1 MDYQF
6 IILPVLAGL
15 VAQLSK
21 FVISPKRG
29 KFRLRSLIA
38 YSGMP
43 SGHSAVMV
51 AITTI
56 VALKLGLT
64 DPLFSV
70 CLILTLLII
79 RDAVGLRKYI
89 GKHGEVINEL
99 VEDLNEDQYLDEKYP
114 KLLEQIGHT
123 SKQVLVGA
131 VIGFLVSWGGWL
143 LMN

>member
-6 IILPVLAGL
+6 IILPVIAGL
-15 VAQLSK
+15 IAQISK
-21 FVISPKRG
+21 LITSPKRG
-29 KFRLRSLIA
+29 RFSIRSLIA

-56 VALKLGLT
+56 IGFKLGLA
-64 DPLFSV
+64 DPLFAIS
-70 CLILTLLII
+70 LILTLLII

-89 GKHGEVINEL
+89 GKHGEVINDL
-99 VEDLNEDQYLDEKYP
+99 VEDLEEDKYLDEKYP
-114 KLLEQIGHT
+114 RLLEHIGHT
-123 SKQVLVGA
+123 FKQVLVGA
-131 VIGFLVSWGGWL
+131 IIGFVVSYGGWL